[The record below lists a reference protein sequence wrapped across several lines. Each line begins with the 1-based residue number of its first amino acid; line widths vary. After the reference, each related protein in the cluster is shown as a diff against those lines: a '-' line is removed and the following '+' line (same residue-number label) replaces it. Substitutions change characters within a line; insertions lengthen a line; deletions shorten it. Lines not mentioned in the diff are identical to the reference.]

1 MSSSVGVP
9 SSLPRRC
16 TCDAKQR
23 RSVNHVALYAS
34 YALFAVLLPLI
45 GCATPSIVRA
55 VEGAASADSYEAR
68 ASGCDNLQR
77 TEVRRFVTARN
88 AVLWARQRV
97 GTAPLLPCE
106 VTLLTVV
113 GATRTPVY
121 MVTQSASGGRREQ
134 VIRP

>member
-1 MSSSVGVP
+1 MSFPIGVL
-9 SSLPRRC
+9 SGLLRRRIRN
-16 TCDAKQR
+16 AKQR
-23 RSVNHVALYAS
+23 RGVNHVALYAS
-34 YALFAVLLPLI
+34 YALIAVALPLI
-45 GCATPSIVRA
+45 GCATPSIVRE
-55 VEGAASADSYEAR
+55 VEGARSADFYEAI

-77 TEVRRFVTARN
+77 TEVRRFVAARN

-121 MVTQSASGGRREQ
+121 MVTQSAAGGRSEQ
-134 VIRP
+134 VINP

>member
-1 MSSSVGVP
+1 MASLVDVLAGV
-9 SSLPRRC
+9 LRGCRRN
-16 TCDAKQR
+16 AKQQR
-23 RSVNHVALYAS
+23 GVNHVESYS
-34 YALFAVLLPLI
+34 RYALLALLLPLI

-55 VEGAASADSYEAR
+55 VEGARSADSYEAI

-77 TEVRRFVTARN
+77 TEVRRFVAARN

-97 GTAPLLPCE
+97 GTAPLLPCD

-121 MVTQSASGGRREQ
+121 MVTRSAAGGRSEQ
-134 VIRP
+134 VINP

>member
-1 MSSSVGVP
+1 MSSPVDVP
-9 SSLPRRC
+9 SGLLRRS
-16 TCDAKQR
+16 TRNAKQLR
-23 RSVNHVALYAS
+23 DVSRVELYVS
-34 YALFAVLLPLI
+34 YALIALLLPLI
-45 GCATPSIVRA
+45 GCATPSIVRT

-77 TEVRRFVTARN
+77 TEVRRFVAARN

-106 VTLLTVV
+106 VTLHTVV

-121 MVTQSASGGRREQ
+121 MVTRSASGERREQ
-134 VIRP
+134 LINP

>member
-1 MSSSVGVP
+1 MSSPVDVP
-9 SSLPRRC
+9 SGLLRRS
-16 TCDAKQR
+16 TRNAKQLR
-23 RSVNHVALYAS
+23 DVSRVELYVS
-34 YALFAVLLPLI
+34 YALIALLLPLI
-45 GCATPSIVRA
+45 GCATPSIVRT

-106 VTLLTVV
+106 VTLLSVAGT
-113 GATRTPVY
+113 TRTPVY
-121 MVTQSASGGRREQ
+121 QIVRAASGGRSEQ